1 MEEGRFRLDDF
12 ELYRAARE
20 FRKKVYKL
28 IKMLPPAEHG
38 CLDKQ
43 MRRAAVSLTNNIAE
57 GHARWHF
64 RENVRLCLVA
74 RGSLGEILDDLNVC
88 LDEGYGDAQAVT
100 CLKEEA
106 YGLMPRI
113 NGYIAYL
120 RKRVS
125 DRDSA

>member
-12 ELYRAARE
+12 ELYRATRE

-28 IKMLPPAEHG
+28 IQILPPAERG
-38 CLDKQ
+38 CLEKQ

-64 RENVRLCLVA
+64 RDNVRFCLVA

-88 LDEGYGDAQAVT
+88 LDEGYGDPRMVAT
-100 CLKEEA
+100 LKEEA
-106 YGLMPRI
+106 YG
-113 NGYIAYL
+113 
-120 RKRVS
+120 
-125 DRDSA
+125 